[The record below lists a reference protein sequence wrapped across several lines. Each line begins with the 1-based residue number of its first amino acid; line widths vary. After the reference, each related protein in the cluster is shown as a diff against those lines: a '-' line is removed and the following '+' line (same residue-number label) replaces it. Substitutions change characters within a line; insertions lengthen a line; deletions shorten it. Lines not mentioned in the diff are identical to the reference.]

1 MTKQTGSSTK
11 SVEVIIEGMH
21 RHCDRMDMFVR
32 LMEDHGK
39 SEKEIESDISRNVF
53 DFFAELFSLIQRNIR
68 DDLAALEEAIII
80 EAHKK

>member
-1 MTKQTGSSTK
+1 
-11 SVEVIIEGMH
+11 
-21 RHCDRMDMFVR
+21 MDMFVR

-53 DFFAELFSLIQRNIR
+53 DFFAELFSHIQRNIR